1 MPKTVVADSLTKDG
15 RFFTKYV
22 LEQMNGKTR
31 KKNSRGRKTR
41 SKRQRGENQEE
52 KDNYLFDA
60 IGIYDYDKVE
70 NALNNGANV
79 NARNKDDDTPLIR
92 AINSGEYDV
101 IELLLENG
109 ADVTNEEQ
117 SLAEDLE
124 EDDQDQSGI
133 PYLIEYYIEIKK
145 KKDDFLL
152 KQNIV
157 AQTIPKVLER
167 QEDRKNL
174 AMVMSEKDVGNVGDG
189 TMPYELRHEI
199 GKYLGGGK
207 RRTRSTRQNGGDNV
221 NAKDANGST
230 ALIRASWDGDTEI
243 VAMLLEKGAD
253 VNAKDN
259 NGSTALM
266 KASLNGHTKVVSM
279 LLEKGADV
287 NAKDNTGSTALIKAT
302 LHRHTEIVRML
313 LEKGADVNVK
323 SGYRSTAL
331 TLASWDGDTEIVR
344 MLLEKGADVNAK
356 DNNGSTALIKASLN
370 GHTKVVSMLLEKGA
384 DVNAKNNAGNTAFF
398 LANRRFLENR
408 PEYTEIVKLLKQSI
422 AAQTFPKHLERQ
434 EDRKNLAMVMS
445 EKDVGNRGDGTMPL
459 ELRHE
464 IGKYLGGGKR
474 KTRKS
479 KKSNRKGRKTRKRKS
494 KRKTKRKTRT

>member
-1 MPKTVVADSLTKDG
+1 MNGKTRKKNSG
-15 RFFTKYV
+15 G
-22 LEQMNGKTR
+22 GKTR

-79 NARNKDDDTPLIR
+79 NALNNDGDTPLIR

-189 TMPYELRHEI
+189 TMP
-199 GKYLGGGK
+199 
-207 RRTRSTRQNGGDNV
+207 
-221 NAKDANGST
+221 
-230 ALIRASWDGDTEI
+230 
-243 VAMLLEKGAD
+243 
-253 VNAKDN
+253 
-259 NGSTALM
+259 
-266 KASLNGHTKVVSM
+266 
-279 LLEKGADV
+279 
-287 NAKDNTGSTALIKAT
+287 
-302 LHRHTEIVRML
+302 
-313 LEKGADVNVK
+313 
-323 SGYRSTAL
+323 
-331 TLASWDGDTEIVR
+331 
-344 MLLEKGADVNAK
+344 
-356 DNNGSTALIKASLN
+356 
-370 GHTKVVSMLLEKGA
+370 
-384 DVNAKNNAGNTAFF
+384 
-398 LANRRFLENR
+398 
-408 PEYTEIVKLLKQSI
+408 
-422 AAQTFPKHLERQ
+422 
-434 EDRKNLAMVMS
+434 
-445 EKDVGNRGDGTMPL
+445 L

-474 KTRKS
+474 KTRKKNS
-479 KKSNRKGRKTRKRKS
+479 RGRKTRKKNSRGRKLL
-494 KRKTKRKTRT
+494 